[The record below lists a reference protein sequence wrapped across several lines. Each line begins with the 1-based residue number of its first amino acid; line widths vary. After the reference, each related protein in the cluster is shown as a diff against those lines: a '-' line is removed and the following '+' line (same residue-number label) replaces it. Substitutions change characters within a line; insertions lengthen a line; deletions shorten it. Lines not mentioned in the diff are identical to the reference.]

1 MRFTY
6 QTGAQPL
13 AGYTIQRGIH
23 RGGFG
28 EVYFAHSDGGKEV
41 ALKLLHHQDQDVEI
55 RGVTQCLN
63 LKHPNL
69 VNLFDLKT
77 DVQGDH
83 WVVMEYVA
91 GSSLEDVLSSFPNGL
106 PLDEVRDWL
115 CGLVAGVSHLHDR
128 GIVHRDLKP
137 GNVYRENGVVKVG
150 DVGLSKRLDS
160 DRRGQHTQS
169 VGTVYY
175 MAPEVARG
183 QYGPEVDVYSL
194 GVMLYELITGKLP
207 FTGETTAEILM
218 KHLTAQPDL
227 MPIPSSLRSTISRA
241 LEKDPRKRTATAKEL
256 ERDFLWATEGSAEP
270 LVIPETS
277 FLPQIPTGTHKQ
289 SRVGNAPWNGV
300 PVGRRLQKLVSSDP
314 QADFGST
321 ASKSDNSN
329 IVTAVIMLLFGLSGI
344 GGLFGVVIA
353 AYAFVVLINYSGKL
367 MSLVRNSSAWRSFGT
382 MKSLPP
388 TLPAYQDPFSI
399 PSPTRWEDQIN
410 GERRTPASAPQ
421 SKPTSVPTATRRT
434 KSSIKAS
441 IPVLPFRQ
449 RLPELANSL
458 GTASIITSILS
469 VTIYLAAALA
479 ISLGLFR
486 SVPLFPTPIHAAFF
500 AATSVVGAWLLLTI
514 HAGTLGTYWTNRQR
528 WIVRMAA
535 GAVIG
540 SFAYG
545 LGKFLMVEIPLIS
558 FVGDPPFTSLGEH
571 PLAGQNGDPTWLG
584 YAWFFAGWLWMRRW
598 SRDLD
603 QHRQQR
609 FRIGNVIGAVGAAFF
624 MSLLF
629 QFPQAY
635 GLVWAGTI
643 STAVQLASNWTPR
656 SPTSEGK

>member
-1 MRFTY
+1 
-6 QTGAQPL
+6 
-13 AGYTIQRGIH
+13 
-23 RGGFG
+23 
-28 EVYFAHSDGGKEV
+28 
-41 ALKLLHHQDQDVEI
+41 
-55 RGVTQCLN
+55 
-63 LKHPNL
+63 
-69 VNLFDLKT
+69 
-77 DVQGDH
+77 
-83 WVVMEYVA
+83 
-91 GSSLEDVLSSFPNGL
+91 
-106 PLDEVRDWL
+106 
-115 CGLVAGVSHLHDR
+115 
-128 GIVHRDLKP
+128 
-137 GNVYRENGVVKVG
+137 
-150 DVGLSKRLDS
+150 
-160 DRRGQHTQS
+160 
-169 VGTVYY
+169 

-194 GVMLYELITGKLP
+194 GVMLYELITGRLP

-227 MPIPSSLRSTISRA
+227 MPIPSSLRSTIARA
-241 LEKDPRKRTATAKEL
+241 LEKDPRKRTPTAKEL
-256 ERDFLWATEGSAEP
+256 ERDFLWATQGPAEP

-289 SRVGNAPWNGV
+289 SKVGNAPWKGV
-300 PVGRRLQKLVSSDP
+300 PAGRPLQKLFSSDP

-321 ASKSDNSN
+321 ASKSDKSN
-329 IVTAVIMLLFGLSGI
+329 IVTAVIMLLFGVSGI

-353 AYAFVVLINYSGKL
+353 AYAFVVLINYSNKL
-367 MSLVRNSSAWRSFGT
+367 WLLISSPWRSFGT
-382 MKSLPP
+382 INSLPRS
-388 TLPAYQDPFSI
+388 LPAFQDPFSA
-399 PSPTRWEDQIN
+399 PASPRWEDQIN
-410 GERRTPASAPQ
+410 VERRTSATAPQ

-441 IPVLPFRQ
+441 IPVLPFRR

-458 GTASIITSILS
+458 GTASIIASILS
-469 VTIYLAAALA
+469 ITIYLAAAIA

-584 YAWFFAGWLWMRRW
+584 YGWFFAGWLWMRRW

-603 QHRQQR
+603 PHRQQR
-609 FRIGNVIGAVGAAFF
+609 FRIGNVIGAVAAAFF
-624 MSLLF
+624 MSMLF

-635 GLVWAGTI
+635 GMVWAGTI

-656 SPTSEGK
+656 PPMIEGK